1 MRLGRH
7 GACRHEGDERQR
19 GVMRTCTRKGD
30 GALEAHG
37 RLPSRQRRRS
47 AETLGRKAEVDMVMA
62 CGRGRGA
69 VLQFWGWVRFVWVRL
84 LLVHEDHDGYWAVTW
99 ALGPF
104 NADECSS
111 SSRRRPD
118 TRRHEHARLFFRCSS
133 HHQHPAV
140 SLLF

>member
-84 LLVHEDHDGYWAVTW
+84 LLACPRGPRRILGRNLGSWPIQCRRVLIFLSPPTRHEATR
-99 ALGPF
+99 ACASFLPLQL
-104 NADECSS
+104 SS
-111 SSRRRPD
+111 SAS
-118 TRRHEHARLFFRCSS
+118 CC
-133 HHQHPAV
+133 
-140 SLLF
+140 